1 MVALMYRLMTAINRL
16 LHLRVC
22 ATAVFVFVLSLCIY
36 GPECAFGQPILRSE
50 ITPEGGG
57 LDDLFLFTVT
67 IDGPQERVTPQ
78 LEAGG
83 DFEVQLLGPKTSVSI
98 VNGVVRTQ
106 QAFVYQLTP
115 KRTGSLKTPEV
126 QATIGGQLISAQPIG
141 VTIRGAQSPPA
152 DTGAGPKGGEQI
164 FMNQTAI
171 PRSVYLGQQI
181 VNSIAVYTRVN
192 LQGVRVDDETSD
204 GFWQEVISD
213 GSNSQKTINGQEYAS
228 VEIARALFPLRPG
241 TLIIPQRKG
250 IARVP
255 VNKRRNPLGSLDP
268 FSDDFFENF
277 FQRTVVE
284 ERKLLSNDIPV
295 EVKPLPTIPRDL
307 AQFTRGI
314 PVVGP
319 TSLSAHYSNTG
330 IKVGESKNVS
340 VILSSEGNL
349 NPIKSL
355 SLTGPSSVKI
365 YDGQTQ
371 VKHDTR
377 DGRLITEKTFS
388 FSVVP
393 LQPGMIRIPGTSFAY
408 FDPESGSY
416 KLITTQDISLVV
428 TGSAVAGG
436 SSVAGV
442 PPQSSPQLSPDS
454 PKSAAPGAV
463 PTLAPVPIAPPLDY
477 KEQTVWEK
485 AAERVSI
492 QLALLILSATLA
504 AIAIGRVALSLGTS
518 RAAPRRITRR
528 ISRAATLGELEECL
542 RSWAAETIPGAR
554 VHATFDELRAIARS
568 HAHGASTHL
577 SLAALIDELE
587 LARYGQNKGGER
599 EASKDAG
606 VESPSHVAELKK
618 RLTAIIRAW

>member
-1 MVALMYRLMTAINRL
+1 
-16 LHLRVC
+16 VC
-22 ATAVFVFVLSLCIY
+22 ALAFLVCNPL
-36 GPECAFGQPILRSE
+36 CAFGQPTLRSE

-67 IDGPQERVTPQ
+67 IDGPQERITPQ

-106 QAFVYQLTP
+106 QSFVYQLTP
-115 KRTGSLKTPEV
+115 KRAGSLKTPEV
-126 QATIGGQLISAQPIG
+126 QATIGGQLVSAPPIG
-141 VTIRGAQSPPA
+141 VLIRGAQSPPA
-152 DTGAGPKGGEQI
+152 NAGAGPKGGEQI
-164 FMNQTAI
+164 FMNQTAT

-241 TLIIPQRKG
+241 TLVIPQRKG
-250 IARVP
+250 LARVP

-277 FQRTVVE
+277 FQRTVIE
-284 ERKLLSNDIPV
+284 ERKLLSNEISV

-314 PVVGP
+314 PVVGA
-319 TSLSAHYSNTG
+319 TSLSLHYSNTG

-340 VILSSEGNL
+340 VILTSEGNL
-349 NPIKSL
+349 NPVKSL
-355 SLTGPSSVKI
+355 SLTGPPSVKI

-371 VKHDTR
+371 SKHDTR
-377 DGRLITEKTFS
+377 EGRLITEKTFS

-393 LQPGMIRIPGTSFAY
+393 LQPGMVRIPGTSFAY

-428 TGSAVAGG
+428 TGSPVAGG
-436 SSVAGV
+436 SSAGGA
-442 PPQSSPQLSPDS
+442 PPLPSLQLSPDTS
-454 PKSAAPGAV
+454 KSAASGAV
-463 PTLAPVPIAPPLDY
+463 PTLAPIPIAPALDY
-477 KEQTVWEK
+477 KEQTIWEK

-504 AIAIGRVALSLGTS
+504 TIAIGRFAFSLGAS
-518 RAAPRRITRR
+518 RAPQRRITKR
-528 ISRAATLGELEECL
+528 ISNATTLG
-542 RSWAAETIPGAR
+542 
-554 VHATFDELRAIARS
+554 
-568 HAHGASTHL
+568 
-577 SLAALIDELE
+577 
-587 LARYGQNKGGER
+587 N
-599 EASKDAG
+599 
-606 VESPSHVAELKK
+606 
-618 RLTAIIRAW
+618 